1 MEQQRSYQTKRGE
14 KGGKAGRERSVCFF
28 FLISEMLNSK
38 EEISL

>member
-14 KGGKAGRERSVCFF
+14 KGGEAGRERSVCF